1 MTEAKSPVRTRQ
13 AVNIKISHHSCDGEN
28 ARGVLRSDEVTQAIH
43 CRLEFPMSQAWVLA
57 NGLLIG
63 LGRKVFI
70 VSTKGENQLKISPPG
85 VLCFLSPRDNQGEIL
100 ARV

>member
-1 MTEAKSPVRTRQ
+1 MIKFVLLFLRYCSKRQ
-13 AVNIKISHHSCDGEN
+13 
-28 ARGVLRSDEVTQAIH
+28 LPAIH
-43 CRLEFPMSQAWVLA
+43 CGLEFPMSQAWVPA

-70 VSTKGENQLKISPPG
+70 VSTKGENQLKISPLG

>member
-1 MTEAKSPVRTRQ
+1 
-13 AVNIKISHHSCDGEN
+13 
-28 ARGVLRSDEVTQAIH
+28 
-43 CRLEFPMSQAWVLA
+43 MSQAWALA

-70 VSTKGENQLKISPPG
+70 VSTKRENQLKISPLG
-85 VLCFLSPRDNQGEIL
+85 VLCFLSARDNQGEIL